1 MLASHVGTVYDAV
14 VTGVTDQ
21 GTYARLFAPPVE
33 GRVMAGADHLDVG
46 DRIHAQLMAT
56 DPTRGFI
63 DLRAQPA

>member
-1 MLASHVGTVYDAV
+1 MLASHIGTVYDAV

-21 GTYARLFAPPVE
+21 GTYARLFGPPVE

-46 DRIHAQLMAT
+46 DRIRAQLMAT
-56 DPTRGFI
+56 DPRRGFI